1 MEFLST
7 CLHFFQ
13 PNALYLCVCLATGLF
28 KLRLI
33 LFCTWSSHSV
43 YCWLNVAVVQEF
55 HEGGVQAGNEPT
67 FRGMHWNRCPDECV
81 GMRTCVNLCAGL
93 CVHVHTCMHTCVQR
107 RAVPCRAVSRL
118 APPCHAAPCHMCACM
133 RGCVRMYAWACLRVC
148 AHLCLSKLGG
158 EFTPVCVR
166 MCAWGIVCG
175 HTGLPTAI
183 FVFARAHMCACVRVC
198 ARVRACVY
206 WAGIGLG
213 LLH

>member
-93 CVHVHTCMHTCVQR
+93 CVHVHTCMYTCVQR
-107 RAVPCRAVSRL
+107 RAVPCRAV
-118 APPCHAAPCHMCACM
+118 PCRAVPCCITPCPAVPHCAM
-133 RGCVRMYAWACLRVC
+133 PHVRMHARMRVHVCMCMLACLC
-148 AHLCLSKLGG
+148 A
-158 EFTPVCVR
+158 
-166 MCAWGIVCG
+166 
-175 HTGLPTAI
+175 
-183 FVFARAHMCACVRVC
+183 FVS
-198 ARVRACVY
+198 
-206 WAGIGLG
+206 
-213 LLH
+213 